1 MTHGSTRGEEPVDQ
15 AAHLGLVA
23 TGTLLRARL
32 DQTVRLTAGVRADVA
47 TLSNWYR
54 SPGGPRG
61 LPPVRDFAAAYAAY
75 RMPATFH
82 AAAAAMRA
90 AAELT
95 PDYRPRSMLDV
106 GAGPGSA
113 IWAAAATWPSLVRAQ
128 AVERDGP
135 SIDLGRDLAAHSGV
149 AVLVGI
155 DWTRADATTNRLAP
169 ADLVTAS
176 YLVGELDPEQQER
189 AVDRLWDLTAGLLV
203 IVEPGTP
210 RGADRIRL
218 ATRRLINGGA
228 AVLAPCPG
236 AECPATAAE
245 WCHFSVRL
253 ERSRLHRRAKQVEL
267 DYEDEKFAYV
277 VAARDTVPSLAAAG
291 RVVSRPR
298 RAKGRVELRLCTPS
312 GLVTRMVARSEGDA
326 YKLARKLEW
335 GSLVPQELA
344 SSPRG
349 NG

>member
-1 MTHGSTRGEEPVDQ
+1 MTHGSTPDEEQVDG
-15 AAHLGLVA
+15 AAHLGLAAIGAV
-23 TGTLLRARL
+23 LRARL
-32 DQTVRLTAGVRADVA
+32 DQTVTLTPGVRADVA
-47 TLSNWYR
+47 ALSSWYR
-54 SPGGPRG
+54 SPNGPRG
-61 LPPVRDFAAAYAAY
+61 LPPVRDFARAYAAY

-106 GAGPGSA
+106 GAGSGSA
-113 IWAAAATWPSLVRAQ
+113 VWAAAATWPTLVKVR

-135 SIDLGRDLAAHSGV
+135 SIDLGRGLAERSGV
-149 AVLVGI
+149 AVLASI
-155 DWTRADATTNRLAP
+155 DWARADAYANAFEP

-176 YLVGELDPEQQER
+176 YLVGELDPGQQER
-189 AVDRLWDLTAGLLV
+189 VIDRLWDLTAGVLV

-210 RGADRIRL
+210 RGADQIRA
-218 ATRRLINGGA
+218 ATRRLINRGA
-228 AVLAPCPG
+228 TILAPCPG
-236 AECPATAAE
+236 TECPVTLPE

-277 VAARDTVPSLAAAG
+277 VAARDTVPSLTAAG
-291 RVVSRPR
+291 RVVARPR
-298 RAKGRVELRLCTPS
+298 RTKGRVELRLCTPS
-312 GLVTRMVARSEGDA
+312 GAVSRVVARSEGDA

-335 GSLVPQELA
+335 GSLVPEELA
-344 SSPRG
+344 SPPRG
-349 NG
+349 DG